1 MRTVLVVDRT
11 GVIDPVT
18 GCEQMVVK
26 VMRSPF
32 NVTGADMAKPF
43 ALAPAELPAWGT
55 TNAVRERGRL
65 LRERLFS
72 HDGIKQLLQRLEQT
86 PVGEVKPLYV
96 VLKQGDPELF
106 SWETLCTSTDDF
118 VALDKRWPIGRIS
131 DPMSAPS
138 RPPPTLRLPVKVM
151 AIISA
156 LGVHGQ
162 AKEWELFR
170 AALLKT
176 RKLGL
181 EIQLKLLVGDPEMRA
196 AIDKA
201 IAGGL
206 TGVEVSHLDKTGSR
220 VIQEIVGWDP
230 NIVHFFCHGV
240 VEATGKSLE
249 LATGSDYTTPGITR
263 GSVRIRSKSLSEMS
277 DNLSNPWLLTLN
289 CCASGQA
296 AKDLQS
302 MAHEVVSAG
311 FPAAVAMLEPVD
323 ASDAHEFTRAFYS
336 TVFASLVRVK
346 TDLEKQQ
353 MVSFEW
359 VPAMYEARTAIS
371 QLHQDHPENSREWT
385 LPVLYVRGIDPLN
398 FFAGPPLTAKQPLTA
413 GQPLSDETARD
424 YKMKARIVAE
434 WLAGTPEEL
443 TPEQLQIVMKKALA
457 GVPKEFWPTVDGSF
471 ADG

>member
-55 TNAVRERGRL
+55 PDAVRARGQL

-72 HDGIKQLLQRLEQT
+72 HDGIKQLLQQLEQT

-96 VLKQGDPELF
+96 VLKQGDPELI
-106 SWETLCTSTDDF
+106 SWETLCTSTNDF

-131 DPMSAPS
+131 DPMSGAS
-138 RPPPTLRLPVKVM
+138 RPPATLRLPVKVM

-156 LGVHGQ
+156 IGVHGQ
-162 AKEWELFR
+162 IKEWELFR
-170 AALLKT
+170 AALLDA
-176 RKLGL
+176 RKRGL
-181 EIQLKLLVGDPEMRA
+181 EVQLKVLVGDPQMRA
-196 AIDKA
+196 AIDQA

-206 TGVEVSHLDKTGSR
+206 TGVEVSHIDKTGSR
-220 VIQEIVGWDP
+220 VIQEIISWEP
-230 NIVHFFCHGV
+230 NILHFFCHGA
-240 VEATGKSLE
+240 VEAAEKSLE
-249 LATGSDYTTPGITR
+249 RATGSDYTTPGVTR
-263 GSVRIRSKSLSEMS
+263 GSVRIHSKNLSDMSLQ
-277 DNLSNPWLLTLN
+277 LSNPWLLTLN

-302 MAHEVVSAG
+302 MAHQVVSAG

-323 ASDAHEFTRAFYS
+323 ASDAHEFTRGFYS
-336 TVFASLVRVK
+336 TVFASLARVK
-346 TDLEKQQ
+346 TDLAKEQ

-359 VPAMYEARTAIS
+359 VPAMYDERTAIS
-371 QLHQDHPENSREWT
+371 DLHHGHPERSREWT
-385 LPVLYVRGIDPLN
+385 LPVLYVRGIEPLN
-398 FFAGPPLTAKQPLTA
+398 FFAARQT
-413 GQPLSDETARD
+413 LSGETVRE
-424 YKMKARIVAE
+424 YKMKAGWGAE
-434 WLAGTPEEL
+434 WLATTREEL
-443 TPEQLQIVMKKALA
+443 APEKRQAAMERALA
-457 GVPKEFWPTVDGSF
+457 GVPKEFWPAVDGSF
-471 ADG
+471 VDG